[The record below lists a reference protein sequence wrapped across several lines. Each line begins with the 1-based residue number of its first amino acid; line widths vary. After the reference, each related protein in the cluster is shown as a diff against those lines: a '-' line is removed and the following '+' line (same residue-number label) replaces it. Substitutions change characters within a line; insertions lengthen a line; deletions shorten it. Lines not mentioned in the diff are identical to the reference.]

1 MQFLRGRANGF
12 VGRVILD
19 ALAGLARTLGEEL
32 PIAVGGKAAGID
44 FLMREEIAVALDG
57 FLLPSV
63 NDGQRGFHI
72 AEDVI
77 NPVVVAGEGGRDPME
92 KPHGQLVV
100 PAGIAVGRVPFAEF
114 RDDPVMQNL
123 KEDEQRHGEPFRGAV
138 RDKQF
143 GGQFPSV
150 RLPAFG
156 ALRVHNEADERKVA
170 HGGGVSAH
178 FERVV
183 EVVVFLVGFVIGFFQ
198 PLQLEPVASL
208 FVDLGN
214 ENHPELQRAGQP
226 VVLQHLT
233 GDAQDIEVQNV
244 RVPADSIQCAGI
256 TAEQVVVPQGEV
268 ARILHDGINPHG
280 VIGDQE
286 RGLDAINE
294 IQTGIVGKVFPD
306 IQYLQAVVVGHGRC
320 GATPKPMENL

>member
-19 ALAGLARTLGEEL
+19 ALAGFPRTLGEEL
-32 PIAVGGKAAGID
+32 PVAVGGKAAGINL
-44 FLMREEIAVALDG
+44 FMREEVAVALGG

-63 NDGQRGFHI
+63 NDSQRGFHI

-77 NPVVVAGEGGRDPME
+77 NSVVVAREGGRDPVQE
-92 KPHGQLVV
+92 ADGQLVV
-100 PAGIAVGRVPFAEF
+100 PAAVAVGRVPFAEP
-114 RDDPVMQNL
+114 RDNPVMQDF
-123 KEDEQRHGEPFRGAV
+123 KEDKQRHGKALRGAV
-138 RDKQF
+138 RDAEF
-143 GGQFPSV
+143 GCQLASV
-150 RLPAFG
+150 RFPAFG
-156 ALRVHNEADERKVA
+156 ALRVHNEADKRKVA

-183 EVVVFLVGFVIGFFQ
+183 EVIVLLVGFVIGFLQ

-208 FVDLGN
+208 FVNLGN

-244 RVPADSIQCAGI
+244 RVPADGIQCAGI
-256 TAEQVVVPQGEV
+256 TAEQIIVPQGEV
-268 ARILHDGINPHG
+268 ARILHDGIDPHG

-294 IQTGIVGKVFPD
+294 VQAGIVGKVFPD
-306 IQYLQAVVVGHGRC
+306 VQYLQAVVVGHGRC

>member
-1 MQFLRGRANGF
+1 MQFLRGRADGF

-19 ALAGLARTLGEEL
+19 ALAGFPRTLGEEL
-32 PIAVGGKAAGID
+32 PVAVGGKAAGID
-44 FLMREEIAVALDG
+44 FLVREEIAVALCG

-63 NDGQRGFHI
+63 NDSQRGFHI

-77 NPVVVAGEGGRDPME
+77 NTVVVAGECGRDPMQE
-92 KPHGQLVV
+92 TDGQLVV
-100 PAGIAVGRVPFAEF
+100 PAGIAVGRVPFAEP
-114 RDDPVMQNL
+114 RDNPVMQNL
-123 KEDEQRHGEPFRGAV
+123 KEDKQRHGKPFWGAV
-138 RDKQF
+138 RDAEFGCQF
-143 GGQFPSV
+143 SSV
-150 RLPAFG
+150 RFPAFG
-156 ALRVHNEADERKVA
+156 ALRVHNEADKREVA

-178 FERVV
+178 FERIV
-183 EVVVFLVGFVIGFFQ
+183 EVVVFLVGFVIGFLQ
-198 PLQLEPVASL
+198 PLQLEPVASF

-244 RVPADSIQCAGI
+244 RVPTDGIQCAGI
-256 TAEQVVVPQGEV
+256 TAEQIIVPQGEV
-268 ARILHDGINPHG
+268 ARVLHDGINPHG
-280 VIGDQE
+280 IVGDQE

-294 IQTGIVGKVFPD
+294 IQAGIVGRGFPD